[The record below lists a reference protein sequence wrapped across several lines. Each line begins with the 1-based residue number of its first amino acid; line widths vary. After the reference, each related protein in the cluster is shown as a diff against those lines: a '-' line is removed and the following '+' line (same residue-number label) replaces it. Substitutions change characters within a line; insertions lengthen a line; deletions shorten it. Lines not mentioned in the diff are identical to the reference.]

1 MAASVTLHPSAKV
14 NLYLAILGRRPDG
27 YHTLDTLYERLDLA
41 DDLRLTRAESGVAL
55 RCADP
60 SIPTDDRNLVVQAAQ
75 RFFQATGIDGGVD
88 AALTKRIPAAGGL
101 GGGSSDAAA
110 ALQGLN
116 ALYGMPLDQARLMA
130 LGAQLGA
137 DVPFFV
143 SDAVVGW
150 GRERGDVITPLAPPV
165 KPFWHVLVHPGVPVP
180 TPAVYAQFD
189 RLATEGS
196 PHQGIRAALTPPRA
210 DATLLARLV
219 QAGDPAALAGHLAN
233 ALEPAIEASYPAV
246 RHWKAVLSEAGAL
259 GVLVSGSGS
268 TTYGLAR
275 DEAHAREV
283 AARVRQRQPDWMV
296 LTARTALPPPTTP
309 AVEARG
315 S

>member
-1 MAASVTLHPSAKV
+1 MPASITLHPPAKV

-27 YHTLDTLYERLDLA
+27 YHTLNTLYERLDLA
-41 DDLRLTRAESGVAL
+41 DDLRLTRAESDITL
-55 RCADP
+55 RCDDP
-60 SIPTDDRNLVVQAAQ
+60 SIPTDDRNLVVQAA
-75 RFFQATGIDGGVD
+75 RSFFQATGIAGGVD

-110 ALQGLN
+110 TLQGLN
-116 ALYGMPLDQARLMA
+116 ALYGAPLDQARLMA
-130 LGAQLGA
+130 LGARVGA

-189 RLATEGS
+189 RL
-196 PHQGIRAALTPPRA
+196 PVALTPPRA
-210 DATLLARLV
+210 DDTLLARLV
-219 QAGDPAALAGHLAN
+219 QAGDPVALAGHLAN
-233 ALEPAIEASYPAV
+233 ALEPAIAASYPAV

-275 DEAHAREV
+275 DEAHAREI
-283 AARVRQRQPDWMV
+283 AARVRQRQPDWTV